1 MENRLV
7 KVEASETEPR
17 APACGS
23 PELDAL
29 VNRKRTILLVED
41 ESFVRDVMDEVL
53 QSVGY
58 RVLKMQSAEE
68 ALEFCERSSEKL
80 DLLLTDVV
88 MPGRNGRD
96 LARELRKQ
104 SPTMRTLF
112 MSGYGENVALLDRGL
127 DRDCHSGDSSF
138 FRGTRV
144 FQSIWFATSGFPL
157 VQPGA
162 FRIV

>member
-1 MENRLV
+1 MENGLV
-7 KVEASETEPR
+7 KVEVRQTEPR
-17 APACGS
+17 AANCSS
-23 PELDAL
+23 PELDSVA
-29 VNRKRTILLVED
+29 NQSRTILLVED

-68 ALEFCERSSEKL
+68 ALEFYRNCGEKP

-104 SPTMRTLF
+104 CPTMQTIF
-112 MSGYGENVALLDRGL
+112 MSGYGESVALLGTERAANLFYLSKPFSISGL
-127 DRDCHSGDSSF
+127 LRKVEEV
-138 FRGTRV
+138 FRSCQLPV
-144 FQSIWFATSGFPL
+144 A
-157 VQPGA
+157 
-162 FRIV
+162 

>member
-1 MENRLV
+1 
-7 KVEASETEPR
+7 
-17 APACGS
+17 
-23 PELDAL
+23 
-29 VNRKRTILLVED
+29 
-41 ESFVRDVMDEVL
+41 MDEVL

-96 LARELRKQ
+96 LARELGKQ

-112 MSGYGENVALLDRGL
+112 MSGNGENVALLDRGL

-138 FRGTRV
+138 FSRNPRLPEHLVCHLRYSLGTNGRGPNRLNSRELTRRSMGK
-144 FQSIWFATSGFPL
+144 QDL
-157 VQPGA
+157 
-162 FRIV
+162 